1 MVIPARIELA
11 SQVPQTCILP
21 LNYGIRTAAKY
32 QEYGSFCQFCKF
44 RGILLKLFVMKLSL
58 EQLQVEIA
66 EIQARNER
74 VEKDKAWETSWFRK
88 ILIAVLTYAVI
99 VIFFFFAELPKP
111 FINAIVPAIAFLLST
126 MSVSIFK
133 KWWLWRR

>member
-1 MVIPARIELA
+1 
-11 SQVPQTCILP
+11 
-21 LNYGIRTAAKY
+21 
-32 QEYGSFCQFCKF
+32 
-44 RGILLKLFVMKLSL
+44 MKLSL

-133 KWWLWRR
+133 KWWLDRR

>member
-1 MVIPARIELA
+1 
-11 SQVPQTCILP
+11 
-21 LNYGIRTAAKY
+21 
-32 QEYGSFCQFCKF
+32 
-44 RGILLKLFVMKLSL
+44 MKLSM
-58 EQLQVEIA
+58 EQLQAEIA
-66 EIQARNER
+66 EIQARNAR

-126 MSVSIFK
+126 MSVSVFK
-133 KWWLWRR
+133 KWWLGRR